1 VDRRGHLIPVH
12 RGVYAVAYPRVEPI
26 AVAMAAVL
34 ACGPG
39 AVLSHDSALALWELR
54 RWPATPEVI
63 SPEHVRRPRIVAHR
77 SRTLT
82 AADRTVQRGV
92 PVTRAARAIDDIR
105 PRLTHHQHV
114 RLINAARLERL
125 ISAEEAAERLG
136 HGRNPTRSRLEDAFQ
151 RWIERHHLPQ
161 PLTNVHL
168 QGHEVDALWPAER
181 VIVELDHPATH
192 SDPLTFRADRRRD
205 RVNRELG
212 YETVRFTG
220 EDLTAEEAERLRRLL
235 ARRRAASLRPDQPLA
250 PTPPPPD
257 RLRAPDPPPAPDPP
271 GC

>member
-1 VDRRGHLIPVH
+1 MGSFIQRRNAVARLAAAQWGHVTRTQLLALGIAPGTICKWIAAGHLIPVH

-26 AVAMAAVL
+26 ALAMAAVL

-63 SPEHVRRPRIVAHR
+63 SLEHVRRPRIVAHR

-125 ISAEEAAERLG
+125 ISAEEAAEREERGALARRCGAGCRSLWRRARRRRRRGAAGSSRRRGGSGRGCLLQSG
-136 HGRNPTRSRLEDAFQ
+136 HTRGLSRSR
-151 RWIERHHLPQ
+151 
-161 PLTNVHL
+161 
-168 QGHEVDALWPAER
+168 GG
-181 VIVELDHPATH
+181 
-192 SDPLTFRADRRRD
+192 RD
-205 RVNRELG
+205 R
-212 YETVRFTG
+212 
-220 EDLTAEEAERLRRLL
+220 
-235 ARRRAASLRPDQPLA
+235 ARRRARQGRRD
-250 PTPPPPD
+250 T
-257 RLRAPDPPPAPDPP
+257 R
-271 GC
+271 